1 MKTQALQFNDI
12 LEKVYNLHLEDKLE
26 LKNLLEHNIAEARRD
41 EIAENFIKA
50 QEEYHSGELQFSS
63 EIKELKKML

>member
-12 LEKVYNLHLEDKLE
+12 LEKIYNLHLEDKLE

-41 EIAENFIKA
+41 EMAENFIKA
-50 QEEYHSGELQFSS
+50 QEEYHSGKLQFSS
-63 EIKELKKML
+63 DIKALKKLL